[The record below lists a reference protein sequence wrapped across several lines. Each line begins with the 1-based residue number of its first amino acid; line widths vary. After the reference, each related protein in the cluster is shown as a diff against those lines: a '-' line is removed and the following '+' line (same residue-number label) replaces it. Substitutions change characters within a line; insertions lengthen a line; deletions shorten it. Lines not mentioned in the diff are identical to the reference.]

1 MKQELA
7 QAVAAVV
14 KDLFDTDVSVDLTR
28 PDEQFGDFATNVA
41 MQLAGKL
48 GKNPRE
54 IAETL
59 AAKLRELPDI
69 TKAEV
74 AGPGFVNITVDN
86 SSLLQ
91 ALNQP
96 PAKPLEG
103 KVIVTEYSD
112 MNPFKQSH
120 VGHLYTTIVGD
131 VISRLYKS
139 AGATVHRVNFG
150 GDVGLHVARTMW
162 GIIKHLGGENPEG
175 LSEAGTSPREQT
187 TWLSQRYVEGTKA
200 SEEDE
205 AAKQE
210 IVEINQRIYQ
220 LHDANDHDSAFAQIY
235 WTCREWSYDYFKEFY
250 DLLQV
255 SQFEKYYPESV
266 TAPEGI
272 KVVREQLANGVYQE
286 SDGAVVFDGE
296 KYGLHTRVFIN
307 SKGLPTYEAKDVGLS
322 MQKWDDY
329 HFDESVIITGND
341 IQQYMQV
348 VLKSIEQFKPEL
360 ANRTKHITH
369 GNVKLAGGV
378 KMSSRLGNGLAP
390 EEVIESARQASQQQ
404 TGKMD
409 ESVVIGAV
417 KYAFL
422 RSRIGGDLI
431 YDPVESVSIEGNSG
445 PYLQYA
451 HTRARSILAK
461 TEGGA
466 GELTDLQP
474 GERTLVRKLC
484 EYPDVVALA
493 TNELMPHH
501 ICTYLYELAQTFNR
515 FYEQNRV
522 IGDTRQAQRLTLVA
536 KYAET
541 LKAGLGL
548 LGMSAPEQM

>member
-205 AAKQE
+205 AAKQAGE
-210 IVEINQRIYQ
+210 VAETVWKKITRPILIVGGIVVG
-220 LHDANDHDSAFAQIY
+220 SAVAVLG
-235 WTCREWSYDYFKEFY
+235 T
-250 DLLQV
+250 V
-255 SQFEKYYPESV
+255 
-266 TAPEGI
+266 
-272 KVVREQLANGVYQE
+272 
-286 SDGAVVFDGE
+286 AVV
-296 KYGLHTRVFIN
+296 
-307 SKGLPTYEAKDVGLS
+307 
-322 MQKWDDY
+322 
-329 HFDESVIITGND
+329 
-341 IQQYMQV
+341 
-348 VLKSIEQFKPEL
+348 
-360 ANRTKHITH
+360 
-369 GNVKLAGGV
+369 KL
-378 KMSSRLGNGLAP
+378 
-390 EEVIESARQASQQQ
+390 
-404 TGKMD
+404 
-409 ESVVIGAV
+409 
-417 KYAFL
+417 
-422 RSRIGGDLI
+422 
-431 YDPVESVSIEGNSG
+431 
-445 PYLQYA
+445 
-451 HTRARSILAK
+451 
-461 TEGGA
+461 TER
-466 GELTDLQP
+466 D
-474 GERTLVRKLC
+474 K
-484 EYPDVVALA
+484 
-493 TNELMPHH
+493 
-501 ICTYLYELAQTFNR
+501 
-515 FYEQNRV
+515 
-522 IGDTRQAQRLTLVA
+522 
-536 KYAET
+536 
-541 LKAGLGL
+541 
-548 LGMSAPEQM
+548 